1 MSRYTTRDVYCY
13 LWLQERVHWKMSV
26 QQDFISIKQLHS
38 DKPST
43 DSNENKKE
51 QNLNNTK
58 TFPYCFDTII
68 RRINIFKK

>member
-1 MSRYTTRDVYCY
+1 
-13 LWLQERVHWKMSV
+13 MSV

-58 TFPYCFDTII
+58 TFLYCFDTII

>member
-1 MSRYTTRDVYCY
+1 
-13 LWLQERVHWKMSV
+13 MSV
-26 QQDFISIKQLHS
+26 QQDFISIKQLQS